1 MHPRST
7 FSILAFGLL
16 LSACSQQSTPATP
29 EQVSRA
35 ALASCTPISINENAY
50 YRIVGRQSN
59 RALDVKD
66 VSTANG
72 ALIQTWGYGGGDN
85 QKWRFQSV
93 GGGFYKIT
101 VKHSGKA
108 LDVSDVSQNN
118 GALLHQWDYVGGQN
132 QQWCAIPTD
141 SGFFRLLARHS
152 GKAVDIKDFNTADG
166 GVVHQWDY
174 VGGANQQWKF
184 EQVETIGQQPI
195 WSQEFNEPAG
205 TQPSTGIWN
214 YETGGGGWG
223 NSELQNYTAS
233 TQNLAMNGAGQLV
246 ITARKE
252 NVGSCW
258 YGACQYTSARI
269 TTQNK
274 YSVLYG
280 RIEARIKIPGGQGIW
295 PAFWMLGANLG
306 SVGWPNSGEIDI
318 MEVVGKDPNN
328 VHTTL
333 HGPGYSGCCGIHGA
347 YNLGQP
353 VANAYHVFAV
363 DKRQNDIKF
372 FVDGVQVF
380 RVTPANLPAGSQWV
394 FNQPFFMLLNV
405 AVGGAWP
412 GSPDATT
419 PFPAQML
426 VDYIRVYP

>member
-1 MHPRST
+1 MHWRST
-7 FSILAFGLL
+7 TGTLAVALL
-16 LSACSQQSTPATP
+16 MAGCSQTQTGTPAV
-29 EQVSRA
+29 VSKE
-35 ALASCTPISINENAY
+35 ALTSCASISINENAY

-59 RALDVKD
+59 RALDVKE

-72 ALIQTWGYGGGDN
+72 AAVQTWGYGGGDN

-93 GGGFYKIT
+93 GSGFYKIT

-118 GALLHQWDYVGGQN
+118 GAIIHQWDYVGGAN

-141 SGFFRLLARHS
+141 SGFYRILAKHS
-152 GKAVDIKDFNTADG
+152 GKAVDVKDLNTADG

-184 EQVETIGQQPI
+184 EQVETINQPI
-195 WSQEFNEPAG
+195 WSQEFNEPSG
-205 TQPSTGIWN
+205 TQPSTAIWN
-214 YETGGGGWG
+214 FETGGSGWG
-223 NSELQNYTAS
+223 NNELQNYTNRAS
-233 TQNLAMNGAGQLV
+233 NLAMNGAGQLV
-246 ITARKE
+246 ITARRE
-252 NVGSCW
+252 AFGSCW

-318 MEVVGKDPNN
+318 MEVVGSDPNN

-333 HGPGYSGCCGIHGA
+333 HGPGYSGCCGIHSA
-347 YNLGQP
+347 YNLGQA
-353 VANAYHVFAV
+353 VSNGYHVFAV

-380 RVTPANLPAGSQWV
+380 RVTPANIPAGTQWV
-394 FNQPFFMLLNV
+394 FNQPFFMLLNL
-405 AVGGAWP
+405 AVGGNWP
-412 GSPDATT
+412 GNPDAST

-426 VDYIRVYP
+426 VDYVRVYP